1 MRHERTNEREEDR
14 KGEWKKYDE
23 EWVWKR
29 EKESMTMILF
39 SCLSCACLVCEWPS
53 VCTRPTARVSTCFLS
68 VLWVYCAISLPV
80 SKNSLHK
87 QSTDTRHRPTSNIQ
101 IRRKKIEQTGMAL
114 WQLGYHSFVCVG
126 RSALPGWVRRAVG
139 MTWSSDRE
147 VERKRGR
154 ENCVRSGV
162 VSYYVPLS

>member
-114 WQLGYHSFVCVG
+114 WQLGYHSLFVWAGQHCLGGWGG
-126 RSALPGWVRRAVG
+126 RWAWHEAATVK
-139 MTWSSDRE
+139 W
-147 VERKRGR
+147 RGR
-154 ENCVRSGV
+154 EEGKIV
-162 VSYYVPLS
+162 